1 MKGNSEFD
9 PFGFAETFDP
19 KWLREAELKHGRVA
33 MLATVG
39 WLVQVI
45 YYYYYYFGIIIL
57 IIITTG
63 CWNSSTIS

>member
-1 MKGNSEFD
+1 MIANYHFQKGNSEFD

-39 WLVQVI
+39 WLVQVNNTT
-45 YYYYYYFGIIIL
+45 IL
-57 IIITTG
+57 FNCKLSMYI
-63 CWNSSTIS
+63 